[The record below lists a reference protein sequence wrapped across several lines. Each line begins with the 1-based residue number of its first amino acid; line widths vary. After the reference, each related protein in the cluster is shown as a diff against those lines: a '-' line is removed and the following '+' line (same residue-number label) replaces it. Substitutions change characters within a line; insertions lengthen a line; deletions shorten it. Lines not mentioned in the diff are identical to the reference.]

1 MADLGYIAIA
11 LAMASALYAAAAC
24 LWGQRRGEP
33 QLVASGRNAVFAA
46 GGLLTLAVLL
56 LVYSFL
62 VHDFQIRYVAEN
74 SSRHMPTLYLI
85 TSLWGGHAGSL
96 LFWAWILSM
105 FTTAVT
111 YLYRDRHPALM
122 PYTSAVLSIAQSFF
136 LILLV
141 FLANPFEK
149 LPFIPG
155 DGLGLN
161 PLLQNLGMAI
171 HPPNLYLGY
180 VGFSVPW
187 AFAMAA
193 LLSGKLDAGWIR
205 ATRRWTLLAWL
216 FLSLGVTLGGQWA
229 YVELGW
235 GGYWGWDPVEN
246 SSFLPWLT
254 GTAFL
259 HSVIVTERRGMLK
272 VWNMLLIILTYNLAI
287 FGAFVTRSGIIDS
300 VHSFTESA
308 IGPAFL
314 AYIALSLIGSLL
326 LLFRRWDQLGGDHHL
341 EAILSK
347 EAAFLLNNLL
357 FLGATFAIFW
367 GNIFPILSEAVRGVK
382 VTVGAPFFNQVS
394 APIFWAILI
403 TMALGML
410 IAWRRQT
417 MSSLMLSLRAPV
429 SAGIVAA
436 IALWLLG
443 VRLLPALL
451 GLSTCVLVGT
461 VTLREFYQGMLA
473 RHRLTG
479 EPYSVALR
487 KLIARNRPRYG
498 GYMVH
503 LGVILAAAGII
514 GSQAYQQEAQAV
526 LGPGQAM
533 HIGGYRLVFQGFSE
547 LRNQNL
553 QLIRANLDVYNS
565 QGRYLGRA
573 EPAKELHFV
582 RPDQPMT
589 EADIFRAIG
598 EPRTLVLEDVYLILV
613 AASPEGT
620 ATIRAFI
627 NPLVNW
633 IWIGATILIAGTMVA
648 VWPEAREMRVRVP
661 GGVPQPAGSPTGW

>member
-1 MADLGYIAIA
+1 
-11 LAMASALYAAAAC
+11 
-24 LWGQRRGEP
+24 
-33 QLVASGRNAVFAA
+33 
-46 GGLLTLAVLL
+46 
-56 LVYSFL
+56 
-62 VHDFQIRYVAEN
+62 
-74 SSRHMPTLYLI
+74 MPAFYLI

-96 LFWAWILSM
+96 LFWTWILSM
-105 FTTAVT
+105 FATAT
-111 YLYRDRHPALM
+111 ALIYRDRHRELM
-122 PYTSAVLSIAQSFF
+122 PYVSALLTLAQSFF
-136 LILLV
+136 LFLLV
-141 FLANPFEK
+141 FIANPFEK
-149 LPFIPG
+149 LPFVP
-155 DGLGLN
+155 DQGLGLN
-161 PLLQNLGMAI
+161 PLLQNVGMAI

-326 LLFRRWDQLGGDHHL
+326 LLFRRWDQLHADHQL

-394 APIFWAILI
+394 APIFLAILI

-443 VRLLPALL
+443 VRLPPALL
-451 GLSTCVLVGT
+451 GLSTCVFVGT
-461 VTLREFYQGMLA
+461 VTLREFYQGMQA
-473 RHRLTG
+473 RHRLAG

-487 KLIARNRPRYG
+487 
-498 GYMVH
+498 
-503 LGVILAAAGII
+503 
-514 GSQAYQQEAQAV
+514 
-526 LGPGQAM
+526 
-533 HIGGYRLVFQGFSE
+533 
-547 LRNQNL
+547 
-553 QLIRANLDVYNS
+553 
-565 QGRYLGRA
+565 
-573 EPAKELHFV
+573 
-582 RPDQPMT
+582 
-589 EADIFRAIG
+589 
-598 EPRTLVLEDVYLILV
+598 
-613 AASPEGT
+613 
-620 ATIRAFI
+620 
-627 NPLVNW
+627 
-633 IWIGATILIAGTMVA
+633 
-648 VWPEAREMRVRVP
+648 
-661 GGVPQPAGSPTGW
+661 